1 MTDRV
6 SRRTLLRGA
15 AGLALAASLPAPRRA
30 FGTVI
35 ERLLGPSAKPTTA
48 ITPNDEFYITSYR
61 SPPTVHAGTWELAI
75 KGLVERPFTLTYPDL
90 LARPVVTEIVTL
102 ECVGNGVGGDA
113 IGTAAWE
120 GVPLKTL
127 LDEAGVSGAG
137 YDVVLRAADGYSDS
151 IRLARAMA
159 GDVLVATRMNGV
171 PLPRGHG
178 FPARIIVPGI
188 YGMKSV
194 QWLTEIEVV
203 EGDYKGYYQRQG
215 WSDDATVKTMSRID
229 FPRHG
234 DSLEGPAYTVRGL
247 AFAGVRGIRQVELST
262 DGGQRWAP
270 ASLAEPLSPFAWR
283 FWSYRWAIP
292 TPGRYTLMVRATDG
306 TGLVQ
311 SSEEQEPFPGGTTG
325 LHEVTVTAEG

>member
-1 MTDRV
+1 MTDRL
-6 SRRTLLRGA
+6 SRRRFLLGA
-15 AGLALAASLPAPRRA
+15 AGLALAAGLPAPRRA
-30 FGTVI
+30 DGDVF
-35 ERLLGPSAKPTTA
+35 ERFLGPSAKQATA

-61 SPPTVHAGTWELAI
+61 SPPTVDAGTWELAI
-75 KGLVERPFTLTYPDL
+75 KGLVERPLTLTYPNL
-90 LARPVVTEIVTL
+90 LAKPSVTEIVTL

-127 LDEAGVSGAG
+127 LDEADVSAAA
-137 YDVVLRAADGYSDS
+137 YDVLFRAADGYSDS
-151 IRLARAMA
+151 IRLDRAMA

-203 EGDYKGYYQRQG
+203 GQDYMGYYQKQG
-215 WSDDATVKTMSRID
+215 WSDDATVKTLSRID

-234 DSLEGPAYTVRGL
+234 DTLEGPAYTVRGL
-247 AFAGVRGIRQVELST
+247 AFAGARGIRQVEIST
-262 DGGQRWAP
+262 DGGQRWAS
-270 ASLAEPLSPFAWR
+270 ASLADPLSPYAWR
-283 FWSYRWAIP
+283 FWSYRWTIP
-292 TPGRYTLMVRATDG
+292 TPGRYTLTVRATDG
-306 TGLVQ
+306 AGCMQ
-311 SSEEQEPFPGGTTG
+311 SSDERGPFPDGATG
-325 LHEVTVTAEG
+325 LHEVTVRVEG